1 MDVCVSC
8 QKGFDEEK
16 EVEAYGKELKTLTR
30 LSNESELR
38 KLSRYL
44 KYFCSFVIIIF
55 LFLVFIS

>member
-8 QKGFDEEK
+8 QKDFDEEK
-16 EVEAYGKELKTLTR
+16 EVEAYGKELKTLIR
-30 LSNESELR
+30 LSNERELR
-38 KLSRYL
+38 KLPRYL